1 LSWVAWLGYAV
12 PVNIPCTRTMAH
24 TARQAAEA
32 IYASMT
38 CAVSPET
45 LLDYGLVAPP
55 EQAQRIAVEVLA
67 LSLFWIRRAL
77 MEILGSRYES
87 RVFAELQ
94 RRVESNWPDFNLPLD
109 PQRALEETGRR
120 HATYEPLAREGGPPV
135 TVFGEAAQAL
145 EREGVVTLEDRQ
157 KLLAL
162 FIDLVPVE
170 TFGEV
175 LSELDVREA

>member
-1 LSWVAWLGYAV
+1 
-12 PVNIPCTRTMAH
+12 MAH

-38 CAVSPET
+38 REVSSET
-45 LLDYGLVAPP
+45 LLDYGIAAAP

-67 LSLFWIRRAL
+67 LTLFWIRRAL
-77 MEILGSRYES
+77 VEILGSRYES
-87 RVFAELQ
+87 RVFEELQ
-94 RRVESNWPDFNLPLD
+94 CRMESNWPEFNLPLD
-109 PQRALEETGRR
+109 PRRVLEDAGRR
-120 HATYEPLAREGGPPV
+120 HVDYEPLAREGGPPV

-145 EREGVVTLEDRQ
+145 EREGAVTLEDRQ

-162 FIDLVPVE
+162 FIDLVPVD

-175 LSELDVREA
+175 LSGLDVREG

>member
-1 LSWVAWLGYAV
+1 
-12 PVNIPCTRTMAH
+12 M
-24 TARQAAEA
+24 
-32 IYASMT
+32 YASMT
-38 CAVSPET
+38 REVSSQT
-45 LLDYGLVAPP
+45 LLDYGLVASP
-55 EQAQRIAVEVLA
+55 EQAQRIAMEVLA
-67 LSLFWIRRAL
+67 LTLFWIRRAL

-87 RVFAELQ
+87 RVYAELQ
-94 RRVESNWPDFNLPLD
+94 RRVESNWSEFHLSMN
-109 PQRALEETGRR
+109 PQRALEEAGRR

-135 TVFGEAAQAL
+135 IVFGEAAQAL

-162 FIDLVPVE
+162 FLDLVPVE